1 VTATDRLADRSKD
14 DDRFETRGKLG
25 AGGMGVV
32 FRAFD
37 HRLDREVALKS
48 LRHASG
54 RDLFRFKREFRALTD
69 INHPNLAVLHELHT
83 HGDEWFFSMELV
95 DGVPF
100 VEWVRHEVAVDEAT
114 IGFGPEVTA
123 PTGSVGTR
131 GLAQGTGTIVS
142 DVDLERLDAA
152 LAQLVDGVL
161 ALHVSGKLHRDLKPS
176 NVLVNRDGRV
186 VLLDFGLVSTVDN
199 QGADLTHKQAAVG
212 TPAYMS
218 PEQAADAPLG
228 EASDWYSVGVML
240 YEALTGR
247 RPFEGT
253 SEQMMRRK
261 QREAPPPPSAVALGV
276 PPVLDELCMRLL
288 ARSPDD
294 RPDGRAILAAL
305 GRSPSRATLELERSM
320 TAPPFIGRQRELQAL
335 RHAHAGTRRHGVA
348 VFVRGDS
355 GMGKSQLVR
364 HFLDDLGGDALVLEG
379 RCYERESVPY
389 KTLDTI
395 IDSLTGALLHLPVDK
410 LRSIIP
416 RDIAALARL
425 FPVLRR
431 VPAVDERALITT
443 LPPDPQEIRFR
454 AFGALRDLLGKL
466 AAIGSVVIAIDD
478 LQWGDADS
486 AVFLAELIHHPEPL
500 PVLLILVHRLDDDS
514 GVVEKVRIARPGI
527 PTGDARVIDVGPLP
541 DAEARQLLHAL
552 RGSSDETA
560 EHLVR
565 EGQGHPLFLAELARG
580 TTGGRDD
587 AANLEDLIARR
598 IAALPMSAAALLRTV
613 AVAGRPVPV
622 DQAARAAGLA
632 GVGSE
637 LALLRTERMIRVRH
651 VGDSGIAYVE
661 PYHNRIREA
670 AVGGLAVAE
679 QRWVHE
685 SLARTLETAGGHELE
700 SLVMHWLAADEPRR
714 AASYAAQAA
723 RTAEEKLAFHR
734 AAQLYALALEHG
746 YCEGSERR
754 LLLRR
759 RAGALANAGALDD
772 AATAY
777 GEAALGADRDEAL
790 DLDRLRVQQLL
801 RRGHLDEGLELS
813 RKLLAQVGITM
824 PKNTRAALRSA
835 IYHRVRLRLRRGGL
849 DFVPRRAEDIPAE
862 QMRRLDVLS
871 TTVSGLPFVD
881 PVLGK
886 ALQFRLVRA
895 ALDAGEPRLLSQALT
910 EEMGFLAMGGVVNRK
925 RIEEVA
931 GRVAKVCAI
940 HQDPGFTG
948 LATAME
954 GLCLF
959 LMGRW
964 REASRMLEK
973 GMNAMRDHAVGV
985 RWETSVAEL
994 YLTSTLFYLGETRDL
1009 VRLVPLFLR
1018 DALER
1023 GDVYAQ
1029 RGLRGWRSNVAWLL
1043 MGRPDEARAHVD
1055 QIAAERSADDG
1066 FHLQHY
1072 FELLARTQI
1081 ELYAGDTDAAW
1092 IRVAEAWPRLESSH
1106 LLRIQTVRI
1115 ESAFLRARVLL
1126 GRAFAVRAEAPQR
1139 IKEALKVA
1147 RQLDKEGAGWASAFA
1162 ETVRALAALAQGD
1175 RTACEAGLERAER
1188 AFAAC
1193 DMALFAAVA
1202 RLRRGEA
1209 NGGPA
1214 GVAWSTDARMT
1225 MREQAV
1231 VDPDAIARMLCP
1243 WPT

>member
-1 VTATDRLADRSKD
+1 
-14 DDRFETRGKLG
+14 
-25 AGGMGVV
+25 MGVV

-69 INHPNLAVLHELHT
+69 ISHPNLAVLHELHT
-83 HGDEWFFSMELV
+83 AGDEWFFSMELV

-100 VEWVRHEVAVDEAT
+100 TEWVRHDVAVDEAT
-114 IGFGPEVTA
+114 IGLGPEVTQPTLA
-123 PTGSVGTR
+123 PGAR
-131 GLAQGTGTIVS
+131 ALGTGAIVS
-142 DVDLERLDAA
+142 DVDLERLDGA

-176 NVLVNRDGRV
+176 NVLVGRDGRV

-228 EASDWYSVGVML
+228 EASDWYAVGVML

-253 SEQMMRRK
+253 PEQMMRRK
-261 QREAPPPPSAVALGV
+261 QRETPLAPSAVAVGV

-294 RPDGRAILAAL
+294 RPGGRAILAAL

-335 RHAHAGTRRHGVA
+335 RHALAGTRRHGVA

-364 HFLDDLGGDALVLEG
+364 RFLDDLGGDALVLEG

-395 IDSLTGALLHLPVDK
+395 IDSLTGALLHLPVER
-410 LRSIIP
+410 LRAIIP

-466 AAIGSVVIAIDD
+466 TAFSTVVIAIDD

-500 PVLLILVHRLDDDS
+500 RVLLVLMHRLEDDS
-514 GVVEKVRIARPGI
+514 GVVEKVRVARPGI
-527 PTGDARVIDVGPLP
+527 PPGDTRVIDIGPLP
-541 DAEARQLLHAL
+541 DAEARQLLLAL
-552 RGSSDETA
+552 RGSTDDTA

-587 AANLEDLIARR
+587 TANLEDLIARR
-598 IAALPMSAAALLRTV
+598 IGALPTSAAALLRTA

-637 LALLRTERMIRVRH
+637 LALLRAERLIRVRH
-651 VGDSGIAYVE
+651 VGDSGHAYVE
-661 PYHNRIREA
+661 PYHDRIREA
-670 AVGGLAVAE
+670 AVVTLPVAE
-679 QRWVHE
+679 QRWIHE
-685 SLARTLETAGGHELE
+685 SLARALETAGGHELE
-700 SLVMHWLAADEPRR
+700 SLVMHWLAAGEPRR

-723 RTAEEKLAFHR
+723 QVAEEKLAFHR

-746 YCEGSERR
+746 YSEGPDRR
-754 LLLRR
+754 ALLRR

-777 GEAALGADRDEAL
+777 GEAAVGADPDESL
-790 DLDRLRVQQLL
+790 DLDRLRLQQLL
-801 RRGHLDEGLELS
+801 RRGHLLEGLELS
-813 RKLLAQVGITM
+813 RKVLGRVGITM
-824 PKNTRAALRSA
+824 PKTTRATLRSA
-835 IYHRVRLRLRRGGL
+835 IYHRIRLRLRRGGL
-849 DFVPRRAEDIPAE
+849 DFVPRRAEDVPAGE
-862 QMRRLDVLS
+862 MRRLDVLN

-886 ALQFRLVRA
+886 ALQFRLVRG
-895 ALDAGEPRLLSQALT
+895 ALDAGEPRLISHALT
-910 EEMGFLAMGGVVNRK
+910 DEMGFLAMAGVGNRR
-925 RIEEVA
+925 RIEEIA
-931 GRVAKVCAI
+931 GRVAKVCAV
-940 HQDPGFTG
+940 HQDPGLTG
-948 LATAME
+948 FATAME

-973 GMNAMRDHAVGV
+973 GMNAMRDHGVGV
-985 RWETSVAEL
+985 RWETTLAEL

-1018 DALER
+1018 DAIER
-1023 GDVYAQ
+1023 GDVYGQ
-1029 RGLRGWRSNVAWLL
+1029 RGLRGWRSNVAWLI
-1043 MGRPDEARAHVD
+1043 MGRPDEARAYVD
-1055 QIAAERSADDG
+1055 QVAAERTADDG

-1092 IRVAEAWPRLESSH
+1092 IRVAEAWPRLESSR
-1106 LLRIQTVRI
+1106 LLRIQSVRI
-1115 ESAFLRARVLL
+1115 ESAFLRARVLI
-1126 GRAFAVRAEAPQR
+1126 GRAFAVRAESPQR
-1139 IKEALKVA
+1139 VKEALKVA
-1147 RQLDKEGAGWASAFA
+1147 RGLDKEGAGWASAFA
-1162 ETVRALAALAQGD
+1162 ETIRALAALVDGD
-1175 RTACEAGLERAER
+1175 RTSAEAGLERAER

-1202 RLRRGEA
+1202 RLRRGEVNA
-1209 NGGPA
+1209 GPA
-1214 GVAWSTDARMT
+1214 GVAWATDARMT
-1225 MREQAV
+1225 MREQAIA
-1231 VDPDAIARMLCP
+1231 DPDAIARMLCP
-1243 WPT
+1243 GPP